1 MEASKIIR
9 NVYETEADWQNFR
22 KGLFTSSQINRLMA
36 EPTKKE
42 KELGEVLSK
51 GAKTYIME
59 LIANVRAKP
68 KTQFYSASMEW
79 GNEQEPQA
87 VLRLAELYG
96 YDVTDN
102 DFIYT
107 SIGGYVFFN
116 YDNKSGGTPDVIMPQ
131 AIAEIKCPDSHTHLY
146 YKLNVN
152 AETIADELPDYYD
165 QMQHNMMLCQKEM
178 CVFMSFDPRYKE
190 VNEQVHVVEVM
201 ADKVRQQAI
210 LDKIEHA
217 YQYKEL
223 LISKLIGND

>member
-1 MEASKIIR
+1 MEANKITRSIF
-9 NVYETEADWQNFR
+9 ETEDDWKDFR

-42 KELGEVLSK
+42 KEAGEVLSK

-79 GNEQEPQA
+79 GNEQEAQA

-96 YDVTDN
+96 HDVTDN

-107 SIGGYVFFN
+107 SIGGFVFFT
-116 YDNKSGGTPDVIMPQ
+116 YDNKSGGTPDVIMPP

-146 YKLNVN
+146 YSLNVN

-165 QMQHNMMLCQKEM
+165 QMQHNMMLCKKEM
-178 CVFMSFDPRYKE
+178 CVFMSFDPRFKE
-190 VNEQVHVVEVM
+190 VNEQVHVVEVL

-210 LDKIEHA
+210 LEKIEHA
-217 YQYKEL
+217 HHYKEM
-223 LISKLIGND
+223 LIGKLTGNE